1 MPKQGQLISCHDM
14 LDIQKTWIK
23 HFEVCF
29 VNIFKH
35 LHFKE
40 IEFQI
45 MTDGQK
51 VNFIVHKYPID
62 VNVVSRAILS

>member
-1 MPKQGQLISCHDM
+1 M
-14 LDIQKTWIK
+14 K

-51 VNFIVHKYPID
+51 VNFIVHKYPVD
-62 VNVVSRAILS
+62 VNVVSRVILS

>member
-1 MPKQGQLISCHDM
+1 MPKQGQLTSCHDM

-29 VNIFKH
+29 KH
-35 LHFKE
+35 WHFKE

-62 VNVVSRAILS
+62 VNVVSRTILS